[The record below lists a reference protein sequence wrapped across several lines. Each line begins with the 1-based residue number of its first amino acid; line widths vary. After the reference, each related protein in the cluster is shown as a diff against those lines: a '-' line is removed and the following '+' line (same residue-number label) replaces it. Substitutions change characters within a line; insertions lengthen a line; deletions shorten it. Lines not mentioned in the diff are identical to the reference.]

1 MKLDT
6 KYVLKIFIMVFLIFA
21 LIGFVNSVGLNL
33 NETNT
38 SKKLLQVVTLEG
50 LSNNSM
56 VNTLDDTNIIMN
68 KSDAFCDSHRGSSG
82 TLDESCGKL
91 TQDNCN
97 TTSCCVWTSTNKCM
111 SGNETGPTFN
121 TDSNG
126 KTKDLDYYYFQ
137 NKCYGAKCDV

>member
-1 MKLDT
+1 MKLDP

-21 LIGFVNSVGLNL
+21 LIVFVNYIGLNL
-33 NETNT
+33 NENNT

-50 LSNNSM
+50 LTNSE
-56 VNTLDDTNIIMN
+56 LDTNIIMN
-68 KSDAFCDSHRGSSG
+68 KNDAFCESNRGSSG
-82 TLDESCGKL
+82 TLDDSCGKL

-97 TTSCCVWTSTNKCM
+97 TTSCCVWTSNNKCM
-111 SGNETGPTFN
+111 AGNETGPTFN

>member
-1 MKLDT
+1 MKLDS
-6 KYVLKIFIMVFLIFA
+6 KYILKIFIMVFLIFA
-21 LIGFVNSVGLNL
+21 LIVFVNYIGLNL
-33 NETNT
+33 NENNT

-50 LSNNSM
+50 LTNSE
-56 VNTLDDTNIIMN
+56 LDTNIIMN
-68 KSDAFCDSHRGSSG
+68 KSDAFCESNRGSSG
-82 TLDESCGKL
+82 TLDDSCGKL

-97 TTSCCVWTSTNKCM
+97 TTSCCVWTSNNKCM
-111 SGNETGPTFN
+111 AGNETGPTFN

>member
-1 MKLDT
+1 MKLDP

-21 LIGFVNSVGLNL
+21 LIVFVNYVGLNL
-33 NETNT
+33 NENNA

-50 LSNNSM
+50 LT
-56 VNTLDDTNIIMN
+56 NTELDTNIIMN
-68 KSDAFCDSHRGSSG
+68 KSDAFCENHLGSSG
-82 TLDESCGKL
+82 TLDESCSKL

-111 SGNETGPTFN
+111 AGTASGPTFN
-121 TDSNG
+121 SDANG

-137 NKCYGAKCDV
+137 NKCYGQKCEV

>member
-1 MKLDT
+1 MKLDA
-6 KYVLKIFIMVFLIFA
+6 KYILKITISAFLILS
-21 LIGFVNSVGLNL
+21 LIVFINSIVTKN
-33 NETNT
+33 
-38 SKKLLQVVTLEG
+38 LLQVVTLEG
-50 LSNNSM
+50 LTNSD
-56 VNTLDDTNIIMN
+56 VDTNIIMN
-68 KSDAFCDSHRGSSG
+68 KSDAFCENHLGSSG

-111 SGNETGPTFN
+111 AGNETGPTFN

-137 NKCYGAKCDV
+137 NKCYGAKCP

>member
-1 MKLDT
+1 MKLDS
-6 KYVLKIFIMVFLIFA
+6 KYVLKIFIVVFLIFA
-21 LIGFVNSVGLNL
+21 LIVFVNSVG
-33 NETNT
+33 

-50 LSNNSM
+50 LTNSE
-56 VNTLDDTNIIMN
+56 LDTNIIMN
-68 KSDAFCDSHRGSSG
+68 KNDAFCESNRGSSG
-82 TLDESCGKL
+82 TLEDSCGKL

-97 TTSCCVWTSTNKCM
+97 TTSCCVWTSNNKCM
-111 SGNETGPTFN
+111 AGNETGPTFN

>member
-6 KYVLKIFIMVFLIFA
+6 KYILKIFIMVFLIFA
-21 LIGFVNSVGLNL
+21 LIVFINSIVTKN
-33 NETNT
+33 
-38 SKKLLQVVTLEG
+38 LLQVVTLEG
-50 LSNNSM
+50 LTNSD
-56 VNTLDDTNIIMN
+56 VDTNIIMN
-68 KSDAFCDSHRGSSG
+68 KSDAFCENHLGSSG

-111 SGNETGPTFN
+111 AGNETGPTFN

-137 NKCYGAKCDV
+137 NKCYGAKCYL

>member
-1 MKLDT
+1 MDQ
-6 KYVLKIFIMVFLIFA
+6 KYILKIFIMVFLIFA
-21 LIGFVNSVGLNL
+21 LIVFINSIVTKN
-33 NETNT
+33 
-38 SKKLLQVVTLEG
+38 LLQVVTLEG
-50 LSNNSM
+50 LTNSD
-56 VNTLDDTNIIMN
+56 VDTNIIMN
-68 KSDAFCDSHRGSSG
+68 KSDAFCENHLGSSG

-111 SGNETGPTFN
+111 AGNETGPTFN

-137 NKCYGAKCDV
+137 NKRTYS

>member
-1 MKLDT
+1 MDQ
-6 KYVLKIFIMVFLIFA
+6 KYILKIFIMVFLIFA
-21 LIGFVNSVGLNL
+21 LIVFINSIVTKN
-33 NETNT
+33 
-38 SKKLLQVVTLEG
+38 LLQVVTLEG
-50 LSNNSM
+50 LTNSD
-56 VNTLDDTNIIMN
+56 VDTNIIMN
-68 KSDAFCDSHRGSSG
+68 KSDAFCENHLGSSG

-111 SGNETGPTFN
+111 AGNETGPTFN